1 MNNSVITIEN
11 VCKNYGSLRAVDN
24 LDAKIPSKCIYGLLG
39 PNGAGKTTLIRM
51 IMDILSPDSG
61 EIKIFGKRSQVAA
74 REFIGYMPE
83 ERGLYRKMTTRG
95 ILSYLGAIKGMKA
108 RSLNLEV
115 SRWLQLVALEDKA
128 NKKVEELSKGMQQK
142 LQFAASVISNPA
154 ILILDEPFLGLDPVN
169 LELIK
174 KIIINLRNEGKTLLI
189 STHMMEQAER
199 LCDFI
204 LLINDGKMIFDGTLD
219 EVQSRF
225 PVNIVSIEVQ
235 GDTEFIYKLPTV
247 ANIES
252 AGKRLEITL
261 KEDAEPQ
268 DLLRLLVEKVKV
280 IAFEVKKPTLHEIF
294 IKSVS
299 KL

>member
-51 IMDILSPDSG
+51 IMNILSPDSG
-61 EIKIFGKRSQVAA
+61 EIKIFDKSSQEVA
-74 REFIGYMPE
+74 RKFIGYMPE
-83 ERGLYRKMTTRG
+83 ERGLYRKMTAKN
-95 ILSYLGAIKGMKA
+95 ILSYLGAIKGMKG
-108 RSLNLEV
+108 RSLNSEV
-115 SRWLQLVALEDKA
+115 LRWLQLVELEDRA
-128 NKKVEELSKGMQQK
+128 DKKVEELSKGMQQK
-142 LQFAASVISNPA
+142 LQFVAAVISNPA
-154 ILILDEPFLGLDPVN
+154 ILILDEPFSGLDPVN

-174 KIIINLRNEGKTLLI
+174 KIIINLRNEGKTLLV

-225 PVNIVSIEVQ
+225 PVNIISIEVQ
-235 GDTEFIYKLPTV
+235 GDTEFIYKLPMV

-252 AGKRLEITL
+252 SGKRLEITL
-261 KEDAEPQ
+261 KEDADPQ
-268 DLLRLLVEKVKV
+268 ELLKLLVEKVKV
-280 IAFEVKKPTLHEIF
+280 IVFEVKKPTLHEIF